1 MSVVRINRLSSSLP
15 VLQLLLCLALSL
27 GVVRAALAVDVV
39 RFPSPSSAHDTRR
52 AYSFQLLTEVLR
64 RTEARYGP
72 FELNEVDSVM
82 TRRRLLLEM
91 REGRHVNVLANP
103 ADEEWLRELKVVP
116 VPIDMGLQSWRIALI
131 RQPLQARVNALR
143 TPEQFKALRFGV
155 SSNWVTRHALEENGF
170 DTVIGGDY
178 EGLFGML
185 LAQRFDLLPRGLN
198 EVFLEYDQRHPQVP
212 ELAVE
217 QRYLLHDHIPSLFF
231 VSPAA
236 PHLAE
241 RLNVGMEAMLKD
253 GSLRRFLL
261 SYYGDVL
268 HRARPCERKVIE
280 LPLPPLPAG
289 LASRPELWFD
299 PLDPHNGFCA
309 GRAVPQPDR

>member
-1 MSVVRINRLSSSLP
+1 MSVVRINRLSSSS
-15 VLQLLLCLALSL
+15 LLLLPLCIALL
-27 GVVRAALAVDVV
+27 FGVMRPAWAVDIV
-39 RFPSPSSAHDTRR
+39 RFPSPKSAHDARR
-52 AYSFQLLTEVLR
+52 AYSVQLLTEVMR
-64 RTEARYGP
+64 RTEAAYGP
-72 FELNEVDSVM
+72 FELTEVDSVM

-91 REGRHVNVLANP
+91 REGTHVNVLANP
-103 ADEEWLRELKVVP
+103 ADEEWLRELKAVP

-143 TPEQFKALRFGV
+143 TPGQFKALRFGV
-155 SSNWVTRHALEENGF
+155 SSNWVTRQALLDNGF
-170 DTVIGGDY
+170 NTIIGGDY

-198 EVFLEYDQRHPQVP
+198 EVFLEYDQRHPHVP

-261 SYYGDVL
+261 SYYGEVL

-280 LPLPPLPAG
+280 LPLPPLPAE
-289 LASRPELWFD
+289 LANRPELWFD
-299 PLDPHNGFCA
+299 PLDPRNGFCA
-309 GRAVPQPDR
+309 GRAGR

>member
-1 MSVVRINRLSSSLP
+1 MGVCIHRCS
-15 VLQLLLCLALSL
+15 LLLCMALVLS
-27 GVVRAALAVDVV
+27 VSCPAWAMDIV
-39 RFPSPSSAHDTRR
+39 RFPGPTSAQDARR
-52 AYSFQLLTEVLR
+52 AYSVQLLTEVLR
-64 RTEARYGP
+64 RTEAAYGP
-72 FELNEVDSVM
+72 FELVEVDSVM

-91 REGRHVNVLANP
+91 REGTHVNVVANP
-103 ADEEWLRELKVVP
+103 ADDEWLRELKVVP

-131 RQPLQARVNALR
+131 RQPLQARLNALS
-143 TPEQFKALRFGV
+143 TPAQFKALRFGV
-155 SSNWVTRHALEENGF
+155 SSNWVTRLALQRNGF
-170 DTVIGGDY
+170 NTIIGGDY

-198 EVFLEYDQRHPQVP
+198 EVFPEYDRRHAQVP

-253 GSLRRFLL
+253 GSLRRFLIA
-261 SYYGDVL
+261 YYGDML
-268 HRARPCERKVIE
+268 HRARLCERQVIE
-280 LPLPPLPAG
+280 LPLPTLPAE
-289 LASRPELWFD
+289 LANRPELWFD
-299 PLDPHNGFCA
+299 PLDPRNGICA
-309 GRAVPQPDR
+309 GRAGK